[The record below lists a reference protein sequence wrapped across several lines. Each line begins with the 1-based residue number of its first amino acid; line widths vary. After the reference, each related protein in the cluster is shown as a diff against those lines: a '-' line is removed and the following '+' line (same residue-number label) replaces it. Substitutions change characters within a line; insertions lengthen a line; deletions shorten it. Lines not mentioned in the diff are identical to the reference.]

1 MFSQIPAW
9 WFQVFSHSEKPCWK
23 EEAHDQL
30 PVTRWGISYGI
41 SHRSE
46 SADFQ
51 GARPHKEAWCNHTG
65 LLLVEG
71 TRDDKGMNTAGDQHT
86 ENHLGAEY
94 VTTIYIYIYI
104 IVEIIITT
112 RIVMIIVMVIIMIT
126 TTTTTITITI
136 IIIIIVIIIIISSS
150 FLPC

>member
-104 IVEIIITT
+104 YIYIMVEIIITT
-112 RIVMIIVMVIIMIT
+112 RIVMIIVMVII
-126 TTTTTITITI
+126 
-136 IIIIIVIIIIISSS
+136 IIVIIMIMIIISSS